1 MTLER
6 PALPSGLLAHVQRR
20 QRLESALRASL
31 PEELATHVFLLNV
44 RGRTLVLGCDV
55 QALVTPLR
63 FHAPQLL
70 AAARTILTA
79 DAPVRVAWRSI
90 TTPTATLPRPRL
102 RRHAPETADSL
113 DQAARCIEDPH
124 LSSALHHLAEAMRR
138 K

>member
-6 PALPSGLLAHVQRR
+6 PALPSGLLAHIRRR
-20 QRLESALRASL
+20 QMLESALRASL

-44 RGRTLVLGCDV
+44 RGGTLVLGCDV

-70 AAARTILTA
+70 AAARTILSA
-79 DAPVRVAWRSI
+79 DAPVRVAWRTI
-90 TTPTATLPRPRL
+90 TPPKVALPQTRL

-113 DQAARCIEDPH
+113 DQAARCIEDAP